1 MAQSICRYGGD
12 EFFALV
18 PLDKKTTIE
27 RAERVLIL
35 LEDLPP
41 EIPCS
46 VRVSIGIATF
56 PEDGDLADDF
66 MDAADRA
73 MYVAKG
79 EGGNQIHSAGVG
91 EESSGRVYQAM
102 IAVNARRLIP
112 GEDNALRHVLD
123 SMLREEEQ
131 ELDSA
136 AVQQSLR
143 ALMEAVESKDSY
155 TREHSLE
162 VSELT
167 RRLCQEVGL
176 NEREALAVEVGALV
190 HDIGKV
196 GIPDEILQKP
206 GALTTRER
214 MQIEQHP
221 EIGAQILKPLPA
233 LKDVVPLVLHHHER
247 WDGTGYPHG
256 LAGDDIPVGAQII
269 SLCDVWHALT
279 SDRSYHP
286 AFSNE
291 VARETIDGGRG
302 SEWPQELVDV
312 FFTIITEMEVNEKR
326 SRAKRRRSA

>member
-1 MAQSICRYGGD
+1 M
-12 EFFALV
+12 
-18 PLDKKTTIE
+18 PLEKTAAVE

-35 LEDLPP
+35 LEDLP
-41 EIPCS
+41 EDMPCA
-46 VRVSIGIATF
+46 VRVSLGVASF
-56 PEDGDLADDF
+56 PEDGKEADSF

-79 EGGNQIHSAGVG
+79 DGGNQIHAAGAD
-91 EESSGRVYQAM
+91 ENASGRVYQAM
-102 IAVNARRLIP
+102 ISVNARRLIP
-112 GEDNALRHVLD
+112 GKRNALRQVLD

-167 RRLCQEVGL
+167 RRLCAMVGL
-176 NEREALAVEVGALV
+176 NERETLAVEVGALV

-206 GALTTRER
+206 GPLTTRER

-221 EIGAQILKPLPA
+221 EIGAQILTPLPA
-233 LKDVVPLVLHHHER
+233 LKEVVPLVLHHHER

-256 LAGDDIPVGAQII
+256 LAGADIPVGSQII

-279 SDRSYHP
+279 SDRSYRP
-286 AFSNE
+286 AFSDE
-291 VARETIDGGRG
+291 VARGIITDGRDT
-302 SEWPQELVDV
+302 EWPGELVDA
-312 FFTIITEMEVNEKR
+312 FFQVIEEMAIEERKIR
-326 SRAKRRRSA
+326 RQKRRRSA

>member
-1 MAQSICRYGGD
+1 MVDIDNLKTINDRYGHVHGNEIIREVGQRLARALPMAKSICRYGGD

-18 PLDKKTTIE
+18 PLDKKTAIE

-35 LEDLPP
+35 LEDLPQ
-41 EIPCS
+41 EIPCK
-46 VRVSIGIATF
+46 VYVSIGIATF
-56 PEDGDLADDF
+56 SEDGDVADDF

-79 EGGNQIHSAGVG
+79 EGGHQIHSAGVG
-91 EESSGRVYQAM
+91 EGSSGRVYQAM

-167 RRLCQEVGL
+167 RRLCQAVGL
-176 NEREALAVEVGALV
+176 SEREAS
-190 HDIGKV
+190 
-196 GIPDEILQKP
+196 P
-206 GALTTRER
+206 
-214 MQIEQHP
+214 
-221 EIGAQILKPLPA
+221 
-233 LKDVVPLVLHHHER
+233 
-247 WDGTGYPHG
+247 
-256 LAGDDIPVGAQII
+256 
-269 SLCDVWHALT
+269 
-279 SDRSYHP
+279 
-286 AFSNE
+286 
-291 VARETIDGGRG
+291 
-302 SEWPQELVDV
+302 
-312 FFTIITEMEVNEKR
+312 
-326 SRAKRRRSA
+326 

>member
-1 MAQSICRYGGD
+1 M
-12 EFFALV
+12 
-18 PLDKKTTIE
+18 
-27 RAERVLIL
+27 
-35 LEDLPP
+35 
-41 EIPCS
+41 PCA
-46 VRVSIGIATF
+46 VRVSLGVASF
-56 PEDGDLADDF
+56 PEDGKEADSF

-79 EGGNQIHSAGVG
+79 DGGNQIHAAGAD
-91 EESSGRVYQAM
+91 ENASGRVYQAM
-102 IAVNARRLIP
+102 ISVNARRLIP
-112 GEDNALRHVLD
+112 GKRNALRQVLD

-167 RRLCQEVGL
+167 RRLCAMVGL
-176 NEREALAVEVGALV
+176 NERETLAVEVGALV

-206 GALTTRER
+206 GPLTTRER

-221 EIGAQILKPLPA
+221 EIGAQILTPLPA
-233 LKDVVPLVLHHHER
+233 LKEVVPLVLHHHER

-256 LAGDDIPVGAQII
+256 LAGANIPVGSQII

-279 SDRSYHP
+279 SDRSYRP
-286 AFSNE
+286 AFSDE
-291 VARETIDGGRG
+291 VARGIITDGRDT
-302 SEWPQELVDV
+302 EWPGELVDA
-312 FFTIITEMEVNEKR
+312 FFQVIEEMAIEERKIR
-326 SRAKRRRSA
+326 RQKRRRSA